1 MTAFLLSLFLISA
14 PPAGALP
21 VENHPPDTLW
31 RVERQHVLE
40 GLRLMNLTPA
50 DLEYDKQWIPD
61 SFRLKVVSD
70 LLDHPLWVPDYVLY
84 SGREVKKCT
93 RASDY
98 PCFTCREITQKTIQ
112 ADAFKARDLEGLVRE
127 TFTLTQGHLE
137 RAFGKLSKAERD
149 SLIYTAPTLWSDEAD
164 SLVHGYA
171 GALQKEFGRRD
182 TGDSLKRVSVLRL
195 AKRVD
200 IVELHR
206 AGATLAEGVERMI
219 PLAKELLKNGKPVPV
234 HIDGVEGD
242 IYAVYDLPEN
252 RRVVVGGPGRNVYT
266 GEFAGIID
274 LGGNDLYEGRV
285 AGAVGELGNPVS
297 FVLDLSGEDVYRNH
311 EKLVNQGSALFG
323 AALLWDLAGDDTY
336 EAFHI
341 AQGAGLF
348 GTGMLID
355 EQGNDTYRGGYFTQ
369 GAGNFGS
376 GILLDRKGDDIF
388 HSFCWTQGM
397 GGPWGY
403 GLLADDGGNDT
414 YYAGGKYLH
423 MPLDPDQYRSFA
435 QGFGFGWRDVSCSGG
450 IGFLCDREGNDK
462 YLSEVYGQATSY
474 WFALGLLLDEQ
485 GNDLYS
491 AAQYDQ
497 GAGIHLSVGG
507 LLDLEGDDHY
517 FSRYGPAQG
526 EGHDLSVGWLWDRD
540 GEDVYYASGGQGIG
554 LTNSVGIFVDTR
566 GNDDYASREAL
577 SEGGA
582 NPARGTGGVGLFID
596 LQGDDRYA
604 EKGKGANNH
613 VWTSGITALGMD
625 LEAVPP
631 RKEEWEDTTATF
643 PELDTMKTDTA
654 KIARLFH
661 YASLW
666 QVRADIGKVR
676 TGRRMLRQ
684 KFGARPVGFVFNHHF
699 VTTDGLVFE
708 AIEDLFKAYK
718 DTAGA
723 YLFQGLGA
731 KNDTIQRNAI
741 YFLGKLEIKGAGD
754 TLVRMLAN
762 PRNDTLAGGLIVALG
777 TLKEAKAV
785 PYIVKYARNKKE
797 RTRLR
802 VMVALSDI
810 KDTTGIP
817 TLIQGL
823 SDPSFLVKTG
833 AGTSLASFGQPALG
847 PLEAELERSK
857 KDEQRTILLKTIR
870 AVYQSLGEPLK
881 TEELKKRLAGK
892 ARSYLSSGYPALH
905 EQALKLVDEVEGRK
919 VLSPEELFLYP
930 ENVK

>member
-14 PPAGALP
+14 PQSGGWPAE
-21 VENHPPDTLW
+21 VHHPDTLW
-31 RVERQHVLE
+31 QTEYKYVLE
-40 GLRLMNLTPA
+40 GLRLMNLTPS

-84 SGREVKKCT
+84 SGREVKKCI

-98 PCFTCREITQKTIQ
+98 PCFTCRELTQKTIQ
-112 ADAFKARDLEGLVRE
+112 ADAFKARDLEGLIRE
-127 TFTLTQGHLE
+127 TFSLTQGHLDK
-137 RAFGKLSKAERD
+137 AFEKLSKAERD
-149 SLIYTAPTLWSDEAD
+149 SLIYTAPSLWADEAD

-171 GALQKEFGRRD
+171 GALQKEFGIKD
-182 TGDSLKRVSVLRL
+182 TGDSLKLVDVLRL
-195 AKRVD
+195 AKKVD

-206 AGATLAEGVERMI
+206 AGADLAEGVERMI
-219 PLAKELLKNGKPVPV
+219 PFAKELLKNGKPIPV
-234 HIDGVEGD
+234 HVDGVEGD
-242 IYAVYDLPEN
+242 IYAVYDLPGN

-266 GEFAGIID
+266 GDFAGIID
-274 LGGNDLYEGRV
+274 LGGDDLYLGRA
-285 AGAVGELGNPVS
+285 AGAVGELENPVS
-297 FVLDLSGEDVYRNH
+297 FVLDLSGDDVYRNH
-311 EKLVNQGSALFG
+311 DKLVNQGASLFG

-336 EAFHI
+336 EGFHI

-348 GTGMLID
+348 GVGMLID

-376 GILLDRKGDDIF
+376 GILVDRKGDDIY

-403 GLLADDGGNDT
+403 GLLADDEGNDT

-450 IGFLCDREGNDK
+450 MGFLYDGGGNDK
-462 YLSEVYGQATSY
+462 YLSEVYGQGASY
-474 WFALGLLLDEQ
+474 WFSLGMLLDEK

-497 GAGIHLSVGG
+497 GAGIHLSVGA
-507 LLDLEGDDHY
+507 LLDLEGNDHY

-526 EGHDLSVGWLWDRD
+526 EGHDLSVGWLWDREGD
-540 GEDVYYASGGQGIG
+540 DVYYASGGQGIG
-554 LTNSVGIFVDTR
+554 LTNSVGIFIDSR
-566 GNDDYASREAL
+566 GNDDYGSREAL

-604 EKGKGANNH
+604 EKGKGTNNH
-613 VWTSGITALGMD
+613 VWTSGTTALGMD
-625 LEAVPP
+625 LEALPP
-631 RKEEWEDTTATF
+631 KKEAWEDTTATF

-666 QVRADIGKVR
+666 QVRADIGKVK
-676 TGRRMLRQ
+676 TGRRMLRE
-684 KFGARPVGFVFNHHF
+684 KFGAKAVGYVYDHNF

-741 YFLGKLEIKGAGD
+741 YFLGTLEIKGAGD
-754 TLVRMLAN
+754 TLIRMLKE
-762 PRNDTLAGGLIVALG
+762 PKNDTLAGLLIAALG
-777 TLKEAKAV
+777 TLKETKAV
-785 PYIVKYARNKKE
+785 PYITKYAQNKKE

-802 VMVALSDI
+802 VMVALGDI
-810 KDTTGIP
+810 KDTLGIP
-817 TLIQGL
+817 TLVQGL
-823 SDPSFLVKTG
+823 FDPSFLVKTG

-847 PLEAELERSK
+847 PLEAELEHSK

-870 AVYQSLGEPLK
+870 ATYQSLGEPLK
-881 TEELKKRLAGK
+881 TEEVKTGLAGK
-892 ARSYLSSGYPALH
+892 AKPYLSSGYPALKD
-905 EQALKLVDEVEGRK
+905 QALKLVNEVEGRK
-919 VLSPEELFLYP
+919 VLSPEELFLSP
-930 ENVK
+930 ENIK